1 VDLKNCKKCGSLFSP
16 DHGENICQVCRDEE
30 EEKYQKVKEYLW
42 DFPNATVEEVHDE
55 TGVEEELI
63 IKFVKEGRLLADGLD
78 VDLLL
83 ECERCGTQIESG
95 RFCQSCKDELVSG
108 LSGGGDRSRKKMKD
122 KKDKSSSGKEQ
133 KMYTRDRINRRK
145 KKDK

>member
-16 DHGENICQVCRDEE
+16 DHGENICQVCRNEE

-42 DFPNATVEEVHDE
+42 DFPNATVEEVHEE
-55 TGVEEELI
+55 TGVEKELI
-63 IKFVKEGRLLADGLD
+63 IKFVKEGRLLADGLN

-108 LSGGGDRSRKKMKD
+108 LSESDRSKKKKKE
-122 KKDKSSSGKEQ
+122 KKDKSSGGKDQ
-133 KMYTRDRINRRK
+133 KMYTEDRIKRRK